1 MKQLELEPNKYLA
14 FDLEIYKEIP
24 PEVDN
29 WTDIAP
35 LGITCGS
42 TLTSDGQ
49 LITWYPKGQYD
60 VPLPRQMSPEEVD
73 EMLEY
78 ISAMQDDGYK
88 VVTWN
93 GLAFDFAVI
102 HQECSDELKAECK
115 QVATDHID
123 MMYHFFCVKGYRVG
137 LNAVSI
143 GLGFGGKTEGMSGAQ
158 APVLWQKSVLDRIS
172 VLNYVDKDA
181 IITMEICLATEEQ
194 GYFQWT
200 SRSGRLNTFN
210 LVNNKWWLAVKEAS
224 KLSTPDNSWMDNP
237 VSRKEFTWWLDK

>member
-1 MKQLELEPNKYLA
+1 MKQLELVNNKYLA

-24 PEVDN
+24 PEVEN
-29 WTDIAP
+29 WVDIAP
-35 LGITCGS
+35 LGITCAS
-42 TLTSDGQ
+42 TLTSEGEK
-49 LITWYPKGQYD
+49 ITWYPKNERD
-60 VPLPRQMSPEEVD
+60 IPLKRAMYPEEVD
-73 EMLEY
+73 EMLAY
-78 ISAMQDDGYK
+78 MSNMQDDGYK
-88 VVTWN
+88 IVTWN

-102 HQECSDELKAECK
+102 AQECSKTMEDECK
-115 QVATDHID
+115 QVAMEHID

-158 APVLWQKSVLDRIS
+158 APTLWQKSVLDRIS
-172 VLNYVDKDA
+172 VLNYVDRDA
-181 IITMEICLATEEQ
+181 IITMEICLATEAQ

-210 LVNNKWWLAVKEAS
+210 LVNDRWWLSVKDAS

-237 VSRKEFTWWLDK
+237 VSRKEFTWWLE